1 MTENEPQPIAVTD
14 DGEGAFDSSGDARDD
29 FPASR
34 LETSI
39 AAADLTRALI
49 RDMAGLQAQLSRVT
63 GNADLA
69 SDLLQDAVVTA
80 LQKLHAGQLSG
91 REALDG
97 FVYRTA
103 LNHLRNY
110 RRKMRSRMEDAEG
123 LEILEDPHVRCQTDS
138 LASAEW
144 ARVARDVLRGVAV
157 RDRELLVRFY
167 LNDEPKETLCQE
179 YGLTDLHFNR
189 VIFRARERFRELLSR
204 RGLGRADFLSLLIVF

>member
-14 DGEGAFDSSGDARDD
+14 DGDGAFESSADSRDD
-29 FPASR
+29 FAAR
-34 LETSI
+34 RVETST
-39 AAADLTRALI
+39 AAAELTRALI
-49 RDMAGLQAQLSRVT
+49 RDMAGLLAQLSRVT

-123 LEILEDPHVRCQTDS
+123 LEILEDPHARCQTDS
-138 LASAEW
+138 LASAQW
-144 ARVARDVLRGVAV
+144 ARVARDVLRGVGV

-167 LNDEPKETLCQE
+167 LNDEPKEALCQE

-204 RGLGRADFLSLLIVF
+204 RGLGRADFFSLLVVF

>member
-1 MTENEPQPIAVTD
+1 MTENEPQLIAVTD
-14 DGEGAFDSSGDARDD
+14 DGDGASKSSGDSHD
-29 FPASR
+29 FLASR
-34 LETSI
+34 AETSV

-49 RDMAGLQAQLSRVT
+49 RDMAGLLAQLSRVT

-80 LQKLHAGQLSG
+80 LQKLRAGQLSG

-110 RRKMRSRMEDAEG
+110 RRKKRSRIEDAEG
-123 LEILEDPHVRCQTDS
+123 LEILEDPHARCQTDNLS
-138 LASAEW
+138 SVQW
-144 ARVARDVLRGVAV
+144 ARVAREVLCGVGV

-167 LNDEPKETLCQE
+167 LDDEPKETLCQE

-204 RGLGRADFLSLLIVF
+204 RGLGRADFLSLLVVF